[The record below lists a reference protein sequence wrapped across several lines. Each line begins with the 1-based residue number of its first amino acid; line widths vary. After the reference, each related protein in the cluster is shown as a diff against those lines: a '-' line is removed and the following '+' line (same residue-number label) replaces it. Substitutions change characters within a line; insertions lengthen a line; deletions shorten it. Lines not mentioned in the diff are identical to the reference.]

1 MQSASLL
8 YSARLLRPC
17 AQRSSRLQP
26 TSKRSI
32 STSTGRAA
40 SAPRWKRY
48 EVTASGVGARCSTS
62 DGSFTMTT
70 DVPASMGGT
79 DTGPQPVNQLL
90 SALCGCKTATAAF
103 VAVKM
108 KPRVAL
114 GRLTFQLVAERDERG
129 SLGMPLESDNGVPAR
144 LQGVYGTCHIEG
156 EISDEEIEILAK
168 QVHKRC
174 PVANMFEASG
184 CAVDIEWARAE
195 P

>member
-1 MQSASLL
+1 M
-8 YSARLLRPC
+8 
-17 AQRSSRLQP
+17 
-26 TSKRSI
+26 K
-32 STSTGRAA
+32 
-40 SAPRWKRY
+40 
-48 EVTASGVGARCSTS
+48 
-62 DGSFTMTT
+62 T

-114 GRLTFQLVAERDERG
+114 GRLTFNLAAERDERG
-129 SLGMPLESDNGVPAR
+129 SLGMPLESDNGIPAR
-144 LQGVYGTCHIEG
+144 LQRVYGTCQIEG
-156 EISDEEIEILAK
+156 EISDEEIAILAE

-184 CAVDIEWARAE
+184 CAVDIEWARAA
-195 P
+195 PQL